1 MINKKLKLLRI
12 QNKLSQQ
19 HLADALGV
27 ERSTYCGYETGR
39 RKVNVE
45 TLLKLSEFY
54 NLPMSAFLDES
65 SGKNIADENYESADM
80 MYLSQLSKDERE
92 LVVYYRLAQ
101 KHNKKEAVKF
111 LKDKS
116 EK

>member
-1 MINKKLKLLRI
+1 MLNKRLKLFRI

-54 NLPMSAFLDES
+54 NLPMNTFLDEPIN
-65 SGKNIADENYESADM
+65 KNIADENYESAEI
-80 MYLSQLSKDERE
+80 MYLSQLSKDERD
-92 LVVYYRLAQ
+92 LIVYYRLAQ
-101 KHNKKEAVKF
+101 KQNKKEAVKL

>member
-1 MINKKLKLLRI
+1 MLNKKLKLFRM

-54 NLPMSAFLDES
+54 NLPMSAFLDEPS
-65 SGKNIADENYESADM
+65 NKNVAEENYESADT
-80 MYLSQLSKDERE
+80 MYLSHLSKEERD
-92 LVVYYRLAQ
+92 LIVYYRLAQ
-101 KHNKKEAVKF
+101 KQNKKEALKC

>member
-1 MINKKLKLLRI
+1 MLNKKLKLFRT

-19 HLADALGV
+19 HLADVLGV

-39 RKVNVE
+39 RKVNIE
-45 TLLKLSEFY
+45 TLLKLAEFY
-54 NLPMSAFLDES
+54 NLPMDSFLNES
-65 SGKNIADENYESADM
+65 SNRNIAEENYESADII
-80 MYLSQLSKDERE
+80 YLSQLSKEERD
-92 LVVYYRLAQ
+92 LIVYYRLAQ
-101 KHNKKEAVKF
+101 KQNKKAVVNL